1 MEILRHMNRRTSS
14 RVDVNGIQNPSIS
27 FETNTCSSHL
37 SDLSLSCLH
46 KGKKQKTL
54 LQYTWSRPLF
64 LNVGLCLS
72 PEEDERLSWRPLTF
86 TPFKSSFLFLIP
98 WNWISNREGRV
109 HTYIRTCIYVIYA
122 YGYNY
127 IDMSLT

>member
-1 MEILRHMNRRTSS
+1 MES
-14 RVDVNGIQNPSIS
+14 RIIQSASKQTPVPQTFLIS
-27 FETNTCSSHL
+27 V
-37 SDLSLSCLH
+37 SLSCLH

-54 LQYTWSRPLF
+54 LQYTWSRPPF

-109 HTYIRTCIYVIYA
+109 HTYIRTRIYVIYA